1 MTAVAVAVLRVR
13 AAAPVLLSLALIVVV
28 SVTALGATSG
38 LIRSGVAAGGP
49 ATLTAASA
57 QDSAVRVSAILAD
70 DRAAQDAAARALFD
84 RTLPAKTVE
93 VSSSAVSRALPVLE
107 GEQSGASLLFASLPD
122 LAERVEFTAG
132 AWPATAPDDG
142 AAPVAVQADAA
153 AALDLAPGDELTI
166 GTESTPVRIRV
177 EALWRAS
184 DPGAAA
190 WFADS
195 AATAGRTGGAV
206 GLFVLDEAALAALPT
221 QLFAVWTLTAL
232 PGAAADGDRQALVTA
247 LDRLPAAVDAA
258 PGVSETAPDITGSL
272 VATLDRIDAAGRGAT
287 AIGISALFIIGML
300 GFVAVLQLSTV
311 LVGSRREHSG
321 LLRARGLSRV
331 QLAAATVGEGLLVVV
346 PATAVA
352 VVATG
357 LLLGATVGGD
367 PLAHALA
374 TVPFA
379 VGTGLASVVV
389 LAVVVL
395 RERPTARGDRSAAAL
410 AVGFGAVGVAA
421 ALAVCQLH
429 VQGSP
434 VPPGSS
440 GGADLVT
447 ATAPALALVAL
458 CALGTAAFVPLA
470 PWISRRALRRGSIV
484 AVLAGAQLA
493 ARATRYL
500 VPTLAVAI
508 TVASAAF
515 ATGIATTWQ
524 SAQREAHL
532 IGVGP
537 DVEVALRTDA
547 TESADT
553 EPVSSLRFGGVDG
566 ADAASAVVVS
576 RVRLGSD
583 SIPLVAIDPR
593 AAETLLGAG
602 GEELA
607 LALRAG
613 DRAQDAAGVELPPES
628 TGVQAVISFGKDRP
642 VARFDVSIWAADA
655 DGSLARIPLVETP
668 PAGSAP
674 ADDTAGD
681 RDDDTEGDITTRAG
695 VLPAG
700 VAPWRILGVESRRVG
715 AGTTAVSTLFA
726 DGFASVVDATATP
739 LESVAEV
746 KLRISGTAPT
756 SRGAIAPQEEEPT
769 SIPVVL
775 TSALAARVDLGVGDD
790 LAFGFG
796 TSGALVDARVAA
808 LVDALPGAGS
818 RFGIAVDIAQLN
830 SATLQE
836 GRTPV
841 LASDV
846 WIATDN
852 PRAVS
857 LAVTGVAASTAV
869 VSTQRSETSAP
880 ILRAAMDAFWIAAAA
895 AAVLALI
902 ALAAFAADD
911 IRQRR
916 GSVPVLR
923 ALGLSTAQQTA
934 VRARELVVALAFAV
948 VVGAVAGVGATVAA
962 VTPFVA
968 AAVPGAGSYVSVA
981 AAFDPVPWLAFSA
994 ILVAA
999 ALLLI
1004 GVLAARIRSDVR
1016 RGEAGAVS

>member
-13 AAAPVLLSLALIVVV
+13 AAAPVLLSLALVVVV

-49 ATLTAASA
+49 ATLAAASA

-153 AALDLAPGDELTI
+153 AALDLEPGDELTI

-258 PGVSETAPDITGSL
+258 PRVSETAPDVTGSL

-331 QLAAATVGEGLLVVV
+331 QLAAATVGEGLLVAV

-374 TVPFA
+374 TVPVA

-421 ALAVCQLH
+421 ALAVWQLH

-458 CALGTAAFVPLA
+458 CALGTAAFIPLA

-500 VPTLAVAI
+500 VPTLAIAI

-553 EPVSSLRFGGVDG
+553 EPVSSLRFGAVDG

-655 DGSLARIPLVETP
+655 DGSLARIPLEET
-668 PAGSAP
+668 SP

-681 RDDDTEGDITTRAG
+681 AEDDTEGDITTRAG

-796 TSGALVDARVAA
+796 TSGALVDGRVAA

-857 LAVTGVAASTAV
+857 LAAAGVAASTAV

-934 VRARELVVALAFAV
+934 VRARELVVALVFAV

-1016 RGEAGAVS
+1016 HGEAGAVS

>member
-49 ATLTAASA
+49 ATLAAASA

-153 AALDLAPGDELTI
+153 AALDLEPGDELTI

-195 AATAGRTGGAV
+195 AATAGRAGGAV

-331 QLAAATVGEGLLVVV
+331 QLAAATVGEGLLVAV

-395 RERPTARGDRSAAAL
+395 RERPTARGDRSAGAL

-421 ALAVCQLH
+421 ALAVWQLH

-458 CALGTAAFVPLA
+458 CALGTAAFIPLS

-493 ARATRYL
+493 ARASRYL
-500 VPTLAVAI
+500 VPTIAIAI

-553 EPVSSLRFGGVDG
+553 EPVSSLRFGAVDG

-655 DGSLARIPLVETP
+655 DGSLARIPLEET
-668 PAGSAP
+668 SP

-681 RDDDTEGDITTRAG
+681 AEDDTEGDITTRAG

-715 AGTTAVSTLFA
+715 AGTTAVPTLIA

-739 LESVAEV
+739 LESVTEV
-746 KLRISGTAPT
+746 KLRVSGTVPA
-756 SRGAIAPQEEEPT
+756 SRGAIAPQAEEPT

-796 TSGALVDARVAA
+796 TSGALVDGRVAA

-857 LAVTGVAASTAV
+857 LAAAGVAASTAV

-934 VRARELVVALAFAV
+934 VRARELVVALVFAV